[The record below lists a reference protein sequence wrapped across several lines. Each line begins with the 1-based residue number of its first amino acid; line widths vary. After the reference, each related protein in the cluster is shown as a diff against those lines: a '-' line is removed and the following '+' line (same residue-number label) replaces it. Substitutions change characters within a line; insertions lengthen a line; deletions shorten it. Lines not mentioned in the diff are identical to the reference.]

1 MASASLTATA
11 FARVVVLTD
20 EGTPILWAEERDG
33 DDAFES
39 DLSAA
44 LPSDWALIEDE
55 DGDLVAVR
63 T

>member
-1 MASASLTATA
+1 MTSTALIATTTNRIA
-11 FARVVVLTD
+11 VLTE
-20 EGTPILWAEERDG
+20 EGTPILWAEERTG

-44 LPSDWALIEDE
+44 LPSGWALIEDE